1 MTKTQKMMFISILVA
16 QAIVLYIVELMI
28 PVPFITPGAKL
39 GLANIVTVV
48 SLYSL
53 GFYDTLLVVLLRI
66 ILSTLLVGSLSSFFF
81 SISGGILSIVAMYFV
96 KELGK
101 ENISI
106 IGVSVMGSVFHNIGQ
121 ILIAAITVQNIRIIS
136 YLPILMIAGIG
147 TGIFVGLTSK
157 FMLQYLKKIKFLNR

>member
-66 ILSTLLVGSLSSFFF
+66 ILSTLLVGSLSSFF